1 MAAMLLRVCPD
12 FLGAVC
18 GGLIVH
24 SGHGSFSND
33 KNLNSLVGHLTHS
46 SILVPY
52 HGWRVSHRTHHQNHG
67 HVEKDESW
75 HPISES
81 IYKDMDFWAKTGRLS
96 FPWAMLAYPFYLVGT
111 LLLLYP

>member
-1 MAAMLLRVCPD
+1 MATMLLRVCPD

-52 HGWRVSHRTHHQNHG
+52 HGWLDHFSSFPHPPLSCFCFLNLALKLLQLEVSHTIQ
-67 HVEKDESW
+67 V
-75 HPISES
+75 
-81 IYKDMDFWAKTGRLS
+81 
-96 FPWAMLAYPFYLVGT
+96 
-111 LLLLYP
+111 LY